1 MSIASQLS
9 FGNAAVLTSGTLPG
23 NRGVSASN
31 DLSSFVTFSG
41 NTQANGQFN
50 SSNNDPTDTT
60 RLNYNGRLYATS
72 LTATNSITGSI
83 TPRISIIPDG
93 STVTIN
99 ANSTDIASQ
108 TNTQAAGVLT
118 IGPMSGTFFDGQK
131 IMLRLKSTN
140 VQEFAWDSSF
150 VGSADLALP
159 VVSTG
164 GGKYDYMGFIY
175 NESATQWHLL
185 AKNFGF

>member
-1 MSIASQLS
+1 MSVASQLS

-23 NRGVSASN
+23 ARGVAATNNS
-31 DLSSFVTFSG
+31 SSFVTFSG
-41 NTQANGQFN
+41 NTQVNGQFDN
-50 SSNNDPTDTT
+50 TNNNPTDTT
-60 RLNYNGRLYATS
+60 RLNYNGNLHVTS
-72 LTATNSITGSI
+72 LTATSSISGPL

-93 STVTIN
+93 NTITIN

-118 IGPMSGTFFDGQK
+118 VNSMTGTFFDGQK

-140 VQEFAWDSSF
+140 IQQFSWDSSF
-150 VGSADLALP
+150 AGSADLALP
-159 VVSTG
+159 AVSTG
-164 GGKYDYMGFIY
+164 SDKYDYMGFIY
-175 NESATQWHLL
+175 HELTAKWHLL

>member
-23 NRGVSASN
+23 DRGVTASN
-31 DLSSFVTFSG
+31 TASSFVTFSG

-50 SSNNDPTDTT
+50 SSTVSPTDTT
-60 RLNYNGRLYATS
+60 RLNYNGSLYATS
-72 LTATNSITGSI
+72 VIATNSITGSI
-83 TPRISIIPDG
+83 TPRMSIIPD
-93 STVTIN
+93 SNTVTID
-99 ANSTDIASQ
+99 ASSTDIASQ

-118 IGPMSGTFFDGQK
+118 VGPMSGAFFDGQK
-131 IMLRLKSTN
+131 IVFRLKSTN
-140 VQEFAWDSSF
+140 VQEFAWNSSF
-150 VGSADLALP
+150 AGSADLALP

-164 GGKYDYMGFIY
+164 SGKYDYMGFIY
-175 NESATQWHLL
+175 NEATSKWHLL

>member
-1 MSIASQLS
+1 MSVASQLS
-9 FGNAAVLTSGTLPG
+9 FGNAAVLTSGTLSG
-23 NRGVSASN
+23 NRGVAASTN
-31 DLSSFVTFSG
+31 SSSFVTFSG
-41 NTQANGQFN
+41 NTQVDGQFDN
-50 SSNNDPTDTT
+50 SNNDPTDTT
-60 RLNYNGRLYATS
+60 RLNYNGNLHTTSIIATS
-72 LTATNSITGSI
+72 SISGPL

-93 STVTIN
+93 NTVTIN
-99 ANSTDIASQ
+99 AISTDIASQ

-131 IMLRLKSTN
+131 IVFKLKSTN

-150 VGSADLALP
+150 AGSADLALP

-164 GGKYDYMGFIY
+164 SDKYDYMGFIY
-175 NESATQWHLL
+175 NESTTNWHLL